1 MANRDPPIYTA
12 LISTVT
18 VSFNR
23 KNDEKPRG
31 FLNGLPEFSIPP
43 LYLRATLD
51 AGGARLSGSPVG
63 LRLNASFR
71 GGKAPLIRER
81 CG

>member
-31 FLNGLPEFSIPP
+31 FLNGLPEFSIP
-43 LYLRATLD
+43 ATLD
-51 AGGARLSGSPVG
+51 AGGARLSGSPAG
-63 LRLNASFR
+63 LRLNASF
-71 GGKAPLIRER
+71 GAFLAPLIRER